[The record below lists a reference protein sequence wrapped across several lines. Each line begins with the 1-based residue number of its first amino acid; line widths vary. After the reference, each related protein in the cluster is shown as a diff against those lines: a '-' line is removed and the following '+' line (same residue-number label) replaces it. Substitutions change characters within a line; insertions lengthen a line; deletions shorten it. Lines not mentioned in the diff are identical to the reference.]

1 MAQDI
6 TIKLANKPYPLTA
19 STPEQEQLIRRAADE
34 VNRRVLEYQAKTPEG
49 QMLDFMSFAAL
60 NICMSYITLCEQLN
74 GMNAEEKKMVKEL
87 EGYLKDI
94 EKNSR

>member
-6 TIKLANKPYPLTA
+6 TIKLAEKPYPLTA
-19 STPEQEQLIRRAADE
+19 SSPEQERLIRRAADE
-34 VNRRVLEYQAKTPEG
+34 VNRRIREYQAQTPGG

-60 NICMSYITLCEQLN
+60 NICMSYISLAERISA
-74 GMNAEEKKMVKEL
+74 MNSEELMLVKEL

-94 EKNSR
+94 DKNSR